1 MAGESCASD
10 ELVIGDEDGDAPPP
24 PPLPSPPTPLG
35 GGGGEEGG
43 KVGVGEEGAMVLE
56 GGSSGAS
63 PFMW

>member
-1 MAGESCASD
+1 MVGESCTSD
-10 ELVIGDEDGDAPPP
+10 ELVIGDGDAPPP
-24 PPLPSPPTPLG
+24 LPPPPTPLG

-56 GGSSGAS
+56 GGCSGAS